1 MYLNYQTFLKNLNE
15 SQKKLLS
22 SYNLLFS
29 YIVVDANKYEL
40 LEQPISQQI
49 LFSLFE
55 DNGSNCKDEILKIRN
70 GEIINC
76 NNFSAKFDYIFIH
89 PMISILPFLNNI
101 IIFYKE
107 KYPNSKII
115 ILNSDQH
122 QHEKLIGG
130 PESENISNNIL
141 DHYNNI
147 DYLISGFAEHSS
159 ISLLINN
166 PSKGVFSKRHVLS
179 NNKNSVHFFDYDS
192 IGELHLK
199 NLKINNHNNSIRI
212 QRSRGCLSSCTYCI
226 EGQANKTHL
235 NEKSWDALNI
245 DKFINKLEKLQ
256 KLNYFFIN
264 IIDSSFED
272 PGKKGIN
279 NVLYFAKKII
289 EKKIKLSFKIHFR
302 SENYIK
308 FTLEE
313 FKLIKRAGIDIII
326 CGIESGNQFELTFF
340 NKIASKQQ
348 HLENFKYAENTKL
361 FFNIIGYIMFTP
373 TADENILKEKVEFL
387 RELNRGWDFINLTSQ
402 LYVFWGT
409 KIHKQLNNLKLTDNN
424 QKINFGYVKYKFV
437 SENVEKLNNEFN
449 SYKISFPKTMSINKL
464 LYDSLGLLSRAKNPA
479 NFNIYNDNLNH
490 INEFEIN
497 VSKQIKKL
505 NKLYC
510 DNFLNK
516 INNINYDFFNNIDL
530 VKEEKYALD
539 NIKKIFTIIKKKK
552 QDFSKIHLD
561 SWISVRENLGINKYS

>member
-1 MYLNYQTFLKNLNE
+1 LYLNYQTFKKNLNKN
-15 SQKKLLS
+15 QKKLLS
-22 SYNLLFS
+22 NYNLLFS
-29 YIVVDANKYEL
+29 YIVIDANKYEL

-55 DNGSNCKDEILKIRN
+55 DNNSNCKDEILKIRN
-70 GEIINC
+70 GEIINYR
-76 NNFSAKFDYIFIH
+76 NYSTKFDYIFIH
-89 PMISILPFLNNI
+89 PMISILPFLNNV

-130 PESENISNNIL
+130 PESESISNNIL
-141 DHYNNI
+141 DHYSNI
-147 DYLISGFAEHSS
+147 DYLINGFAEHSS

-166 PSKGVFSKRHVLS
+166 PSKGVFSKRHILNS
-179 NNKNSVHFFDYDS
+179 NRDSVCFFDYDS
-192 IGELHLK
+192 IAELHLK
-199 NLKINNHNNSIRI
+199 SLKPNKHSNSIRI
-212 QRSRGCLSSCTYCI
+212 QRSRGCLSRCTYCI

-245 DKFINKLEKLQ
+245 DKFINKLAKLQ
-256 KLNYFFIN
+256 NLNYFFIN

-272 PGKKGIN
+272 PGNKGIN
-279 NVLYFAKKII
+279 NVLYFAKKLI

-313 FKLIKRAGIDIII
+313 LKLIKRAGVDIII
-326 CGIESGNQFELTFF
+326 CGVESGNQFELTFF

-348 HLENFKYAENTKL
+348 HLESFRHAESTNL
-361 FFNIIGYIMFTP
+361 FFNIMGYIMFTP
-373 TADENILKEKVEFL
+373 IADVDILKEKVEFL
-387 RELNRGWDFINLTSQ
+387 RELNRGWDFTRLTFP

-409 KIHKQLNNLKLTDNN
+409 KIHKQLNNLNLIDDN
-424 QKINFGYVKYKFV
+424 QQINFGYVKYKFI
-437 SENVEKLNNEFN
+437 SENVKKLNSEFN
-449 SYKISFPKTMSINKL
+449 DYKIRFPKTMSVNKL
-464 LYDSLGLLSRAKNPA
+464 LYDSLNLLSRVKNSA
-479 NFNIYNDNLNH
+479 NFDIYNDNLDH

-497 VSKQIKKL
+497 VSKQTKKL

-516 INNINYDFFNNIDL
+516 INNINYDFFNNINL

-539 NIKKIFTIIKKKK
+539 NINKVLVEINKKKYTA
-552 QDFSKIHLD
+552 SKIYLNT
-561 SWISVRENLGINKYS
+561 WMPVRESLGIN

>member
-49 LFSLFE
+49 LFSLFK
-55 DNGSNCKDEILKIRN
+55 DNNSDCKDEILKIRN
-70 GEIINC
+70 GKLINC
-76 NNFSAKFDYIFIH
+76 KNFSTKFDYIFIH
-89 PMISILPFLNNI
+89 PMISILPFLNNV

-166 PSKGVFSKRHVLS
+166 PSKGVFSKKHIL
-179 NNKNSVHFFDYDS
+179 NNNRDAVCFFDYDS
-192 IGELHLK
+192 IAELHLK
-199 NLKINNHNNSIRI
+199 SLKPKKHNNSIRI
-212 QRSRGCLSSCTYCI
+212 QRSRGCVSGCTYCI

-256 KLNYFFIN
+256 NLNYFFIN

-272 PGKKGIN
+272 PGNKGIN

-313 FKLIKRAGIDIII
+313 LKLIKRAGIDIII

-340 NKIASKQQ
+340 NKIAPKQQ
-348 HLENFKYAENTKL
+348 HLEAFKYAESTKL
-361 FFNIIGYIMFTP
+361 FFNIMGYIMFTP
-373 TADENILKEKVEFL
+373 TADADILKEKVEFL
-387 RELNRGWDFINLTSQ
+387 RELNRGWDFLNLTSQ
-402 LYVFWGT
+402 LHVFWGT
-409 KIHKQLNNLKLTDNN
+409 KIHKQLNNLNLIDNN
-424 QKINFGYVKYKFV
+424 QKVNFGYVKYKFI
-437 SENVEKLNNEFN
+437 SENVKKLNNEFN
-449 SYKISFPKTMSINKL
+449 DYKIRFPKTISVNKL
-464 LYDSLGLLSRAKNPA
+464 LYDSLNLLSRVKNSA
-479 NFNIYNDNLNH
+479 NINIYNDNLNH

-510 DNFLNK
+510 DNYLNK

-530 VKEEKYALD
+530 IKEEKYALD
-539 NIKKIFTIIKKKK
+539 NINKIRTKFNKKKYTT
-552 QDFSKIHLD
+552 SKIYLD
-561 SWISVRENLGINKYS
+561 TWVSVRDSLGIN